1 MEDSCLAIIPA
12 RGGSKSIF
20 RKNIVSLNGA
30 PLISYTIGA
39 ALASSRVSRVIVSS
53 EDEEILDI
61 SESYGA
67 DIIKRPLELA
77 GDGSSA
83 DAVIFHCLD
92 TLKTEEHFIPES
104 FVLLQATSP
113 LRTYR
118 HIDEATKLFIENSSE
133 AVVSVFESPNHP
145 LKSFKI
151 NERGFITGII
161 SNEYITTPR
170 QQLPKAYIPNGA
182 IFILKTEAFRKHR
195 TILPPETLPYFMSRL
210 NSVDVDDMNDLNYVA
225 FLMKKS
231 NS

>member
-12 RGGSKSIF
+12 RGGSKGIP
-20 RKNIVSLNGA
+20 RKNIISVNGA

-61 SESYGA
+61 SERYGA